1 MTCFQVSEPFTGHRL
16 SLVGLGCSLTEQKQ
30 CLAPAITRRNPL
42 FSQGDGCSY
51 CENTP
56 ELCLKYITLVN
67 LKRLTFLSVTDFE
80 NLKKKKKKDNGILN
94 NLRVDYNFLFRPFCI
109 DQLFQF
115 LLKNLDNVLEISEEL
130 LNLPT
135 LWLPFQI

>member
-1 MTCFQVSEPFTGHRL
+1 MPGTCYYQKESIIFT
-16 SLVGLGCSLTEQKQ
+16 
-30 CLAPAITRRNPL
+30 
-42 FSQGDGCSY
+42 GDGCSY

-80 NLKKKKKKDNGILN
+80 KKKKKDNGILN

-109 DQLFQF
+109 D
-115 LLKNLDNVLEISEEL
+115 
-130 LNLPT
+130 
-135 LWLPFQI
+135 